1 MSLVQLAFP
10 SVSFATSI
18 PPPELKPKNTNPTF
32 SRLNGITTRSGRPD
46 SLLRV
51 VFPAWSSSRRQRRQ
65 CRGVVC
71 YATPVSPQ
79 TLQWVSAVSAA
90 KIKKET
96 RRVCQ
101 KKEGVLMLAKG
112 TTIQKSFLVP
122 LFALQAP
129 TSIISWIK
137 GEYGTWTVFLALLL
151 RLFYFIPGELV
162 LPFLTMLLVIVAPY
176 QAMNLRTQAGTIM
189 SLAIA
194 GLLAFQHFSRI
205 GSLRRAFDQGS
216 IVATLAVICTF
227 IVPCLFLL

>member
-1 MSLVQLAFP
+1 MSLLQFAFP
-10 SVSFATSI
+10 SASFAAPIPHPKRKPNATS
-18 PPPELKPKNTNPTF
+18 PTF
-32 SRLNGITTRSGRPD
+32 SLLNGITARSGRPD
-46 SLLRV
+46 PLLRV
-51 VFPAWSSSRRQRRQ
+51 VFPSWSSRRQRRQ

-71 YATPVSPQ
+71 YSAPVSPQ

-90 KIKKET
+90 
-96 RRVCQ
+96 
-101 KKEGVLMLAKG
+101 VLMLVKG

-129 TSIISWIK
+129 ASVISWIK

-176 QAMNLRTQAGTIM
+176 QTMNLRGTQAGTIM

-194 GLLAFQHFSRI
+194 GFLAYQHFSRI

-216 IVATLAVICTF
+216 IVATLAVIFTS

>member
-90 KIKKET
+90 
-96 RRVCQ
+96 
-101 KKEGVLMLAKG
+101 VLMLAKG

-176 QAMNLRTQAGTIM
+176 QAMNLRGTQAGTIM